1 LEGDLVKRWRAFLG
15 ASRLALG
22 HTHGKV
28 AMRLKKSRALAEA
41 QLAALQ
47 NEGYQIFDHI
57 RQDYEHKRHSRS
69 FDQARDISAYQEDL
83 NQWVQRVAAALLEI
97 FPTELE
103 ANTFR
108 HAPRVNVTYISGENT
123 KYGNIRNRFQ
133 DLVAVLNHITVTKL
147 IESSIDS
154 NQALTNK
161 DSQINLPLEIQE
173 SIGRLRK
180 DHPDS
185 GKTGFIIMRFGS
197 TKAHEQIL
205 EAIRNTLNEHK
216 LVALRADDK
225 QYHDDLYYN
234 IMTYM
239 YGCGFGIAVYER
251 IETEEFNPNVS
262 LEVGGMLVMGKPV
275 CLLKDRTLKTLNT
288 DLIGK
293 LYRSFDPQ
301 DPQSTISSELSKW
314 LSDKDLA

>member
-1 LEGDLVKRWRAFLG
+1 
-15 ASRLALG
+15 
-22 HTHGKV
+22 
-28 AMRLKKSRALAEA
+28 MRLKKSRALAEL

-47 NEGYQIFDHI
+47 NAGYQILDRI
-57 RQDYEHKRHSRS
+57 RQDYEHKRRSGS
-69 FDQARDISAYQEDL
+69 FDETRDIAVYQEDL
-83 NQWVQRVAAALLEI
+83 NQWFQRVVAALLEI

-103 ANTFR
+103 ANTFQN
-108 HAPRVNVTYISGENT
+108 APRVNVTYTSGENAR
-123 KYGNIRNRFQ
+123 YGSLRNRVQ
-133 DLVAVLNHITVTKL
+133 DLVAVLNNITVTKL
-147 IESSIDS
+147 VESSISYD
-154 NQALTNK
+154 QELTSKNSK
-161 DSQINLPLEIQE
+161 MNLPLEIQE
-173 SIGRLRK
+173 SVGRLRK
-180 DHPDS
+180 DHFDS
-185 GKTGFIIMRFGS
+185 GKTGFVIMRFGS

-205 EAIRNTLNEHK
+205 EAIRKTLSEHR

-251 IETEEFNPNVS
+251 IETDEFNPNIS

-301 DPQSTISSELSKW
+301 DPESTITSELSKW
-314 LSDKDLA
+314 LSDKGLA